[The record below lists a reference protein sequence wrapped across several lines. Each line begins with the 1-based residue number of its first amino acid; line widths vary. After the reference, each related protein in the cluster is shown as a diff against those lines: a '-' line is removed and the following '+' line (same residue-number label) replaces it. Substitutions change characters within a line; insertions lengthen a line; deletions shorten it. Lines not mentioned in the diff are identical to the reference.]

1 MILDDGGDA
10 THLMLKKHPA
20 AFKAI
25 KGRSS
30 ARLSNK
36 TVTLAKYRPDAN
48 LAAVSFSSVLMS
60 DPSKV

>member
-25 KGRSS
+25 KGIYFLLISS
-30 ARLSNK
+30 
-36 TVTLAKYRPDAN
+36 KY
-48 LAAVSFSSVLMS
+48 L
-60 DPSKV
+60 